1 MTSRKISG
9 EGNFFCKSW
18 GLHTSLTLFFAVF
31 AKISWKQWFT
41 KEITKELIWWNF
53 FRENFAFFHTEL
65 CHPRPTEKIFRQIN
79 YLVTSLVKMLF
90 SFTNFLPIK
99 CESEY
104 LLFPQCAAGFWK
116 LRKFTRTTYLQKFR
130 ESNGFTKEL
139 LNSWFDEIFFSVRV
153 NVSLILHCV
162 QETGMVQSRRSLVN
176 PII

>member
-1 MTSRKISG
+1 MKFFQRKFRVFPHWTVPPTAHRKNISSNQLFS
-9 EGNFFCKSW
+9 NFFSKNVVFIHELFANKVWEWISVISTVCGR
-18 GLHTSLTLFFAVF
+18 GL
-31 AKISWKQWFT
+31 
-41 KEITKELIWWNF
+41 
-53 FRENFAFFHTEL
+53 
-65 CHPRPTEKIFRQIN
+65 
-79 YLVTSLVKMLF
+79 
-90 SFTNFLPIK
+90 
-99 CESEY
+99 
-104 LLFPQCAAGFWK
+104 WK

>member
-104 LLFPQCAAGFWK
+104 LLFPQCAAAAFGNYGNLLAQLICKNFVK
-116 LRKFTRTTYLQKFR
+116 VTVLQK
-130 ESNGFTKEL
+130 NY
-139 LNSWFDEIFFSVRV
+139 
-153 NVSLILHCV
+153 
-162 QETGMVQSRRSLVN
+162 
-176 PII
+176 